1 VSVRTHS
8 LYSPRPSRKKKM
20 NERIKA
26 LVEQARKYADEN
38 RPGSFVK
45 YDPEWFVLY
54 NEKFA
59 ELIVKECLKE
69 LKDMIVDESEL
80 LYPNNKQ
87 TTEFV
92 NDRLLDAYDNIKE
105 HFGVEE

>member
-1 VSVRTHS
+1 
-8 LYSPRPSRKKKM
+8 M
-20 NERIKA
+20 NERIRLLA
-26 LVEQARKYADEN
+26 LEAGSYVNEVYTGPVRSKTPGKIWEDGHVGWHEQ
-38 RPGSFVK
+38 F
-45 YDPEWFVLY
+45 

-59 ELIVKECLKE
+59 QLIVRECLKE
-69 LKDMIVDESEL
+69 IKDMIVDESER

-87 TTEFV
+87 TTECV

>member
-1 VSVRTHS
+1 
-8 LYSPRPSRKKKM
+8 M
-20 NERIKA
+20 NELIQK
-26 LVEQARKYADEN
+26 LTEQARKYADEN

-59 ELIVKECLKE
+59 ELIVRECA
-69 LKDMIVDESEL
+69 DIGH
-80 LYPNNKQ
+80 LYEGGEYEVRNQ
-87 TTEFV
+87 IM
-92 NDRLLDAYDNIKE
+92 A

>member
-1 VSVRTHS
+1 
-8 LYSPRPSRKKKM
+8 M
-20 NERIKA
+20 NERIKELA
-26 LVEQARKYADEN
+26 EQAGLDVY
-38 RPGSFVK
+38 PISITGST
-45 YDPEWFVLY
+45 EEL
-54 NEKFA
+54 EEFA
-59 ELIVKECLKE
+59 ELIVRECLKE
-69 LKDMIVDESEL
+69 IKDMIVDESEL

>member
-1 VSVRTHS
+1 
-8 LYSPRPSRKKKM
+8 M

-26 LVEQARKYADEN
+26 LAEQARKYADEN

-59 ELIVKECLKE
+59 ELIVAECISTLEEKIYRSI
-69 LKDMIVDESEL
+69 DGDGDEVWSDIIL
-80 LYPNNKQ
+80 
-87 TTEFV
+87 
-92 NDRLLDAYDNIKE
+92 KE

>member
-1 VSVRTHS
+1 
-8 LYSPRPSRKKKM
+8 M

-59 ELIVKECLKE
+59 ELIVRECMSIVE
-69 LKDMIVDESEL
+69 NYPIDPEDMPYNGRIIP
-80 LYPNNKQ
+80 YMI
-87 TTEFV
+87 FV
-92 NDRLLDAYDNIKE
+92 QEKMQL
-105 HFGVEE
+105 HFGVEL